1 MGFKVGK
8 LLESI
13 CMLMHCRHHKT
24 TAGHHRHHCRHHF
37 VYVNVTNVYKH
48 CDFFSLHALQTVP
61 HAIGGLLLCRDISW
75 DHHAECLDDEPLDNN
90 HLHTHTQTH
99 ACWAREQLLV
109 TRSSYYAS
117 QWSHR
122 AVKLSHS
129 VILLSVHQDISC
141 LSHHSYLNHHLS
153 KSFLEGAASFRDSY
167 WG

>member
-13 CMLMHCRHHKT
+13 CMFMHRRHHKT

-37 VYVNVTNVYKH
+37 VYVNVTNT
-48 CDFFSLHALQTVP
+48 FMFINTVILFITCI
-61 HAIGGLLLCRDISW
+61 ANCASCYRRSSVVSW
-75 DHHAECLDDEPLDNN
+75 HFMRPPCWVFRWQDGPWITTIYTN
-90 HLHTHTQTH
+90 TQTH
-99 ACWAREQLLV
+99 ARWAWEQLLV

-122 AVKLSHS
+122 AMKLSHS

-141 LSHHSYLNHHLS
+141 LCHHSYPNHHLS
-153 KSFLEGAASFRDSY
+153 KSFLEAAPSY
-167 WG
+167 RV